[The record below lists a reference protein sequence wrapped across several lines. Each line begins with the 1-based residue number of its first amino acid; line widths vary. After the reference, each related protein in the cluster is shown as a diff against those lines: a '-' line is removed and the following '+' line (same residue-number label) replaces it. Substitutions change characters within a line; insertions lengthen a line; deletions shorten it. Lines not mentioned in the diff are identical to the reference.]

1 MTNYKKS
8 APHDAAHTHV
18 CGESEYVDDRTV
30 LKNELFMDVFYSS
43 RAHAKIKKLN
53 FDKVLADPDV
63 VAVYTGDDFHHNL
76 WGTIFQDQPLLAVD
90 KVQFAGE
97 PIAVIVAKST
107 EAAQWAKQRVEI
119 EYEDL
124 PAVMSIAQ
132 AKKEKSWIADSRFIR
147 RGDVKAGMDKAKHKL
162 KGSITIQGADHFY
175 LESQTTVVYPL
186 EDGQM
191 EVHSSSQHPTESQ
204 HVVAH
209 ALGLPAREV
218 VCIVKRMGGGFG
230 GKESQAA
237 PFAAMAA
244 LAAQKLNRPIR
255 VALTKDDDMIMTGK
269 RNPFENE
276 YEIGFND
283 DGTLVALDLK
293 LYSDAGAYADLST
306 SIMERAMLHSDNSYF
321 IENLHVEG
329 QVCKT
334 NHHPHTAFRGFGG
347 PKGVATIEQI
357 MDQIAHHLNM
367 DPLEVR
373 KVNAYGIDDRNVTH
387 YGQKFENNC
396 IPRLFNDIEKLADYS
411 ERRKEI
417 NEFNKESIAN
427 NGQFL
432 KGLATTSVKF
442 GISFTTRFLNQAN
455 ALIIIHNDGSI
466 QIATGATEM
475 GQGVN
480 VRIATLVTTELGIPK
495 SQARVMPTRTD
506 KNANT
511 SPTAASSGTDLN
523 GGAAILATRK
533 IKWRLSEFAS
543 LLLKKPKELWA
554 SKTAGLGSEPEII
567 LQNKG
572 IDINDPNLDADWTS
586 GKATYFD
593 IIFEDGHVWHKD
605 DPKNKITFETLIIE
619 AYLNRIS
626 LSDYAHYRIPG
637 IEFNKLTGEGD
648 AFLYFS
654 QGVACSE
661 TLINRDTGEVKVERT
676 DILMDL
682 GRPINHDLDVGQ
694 VAGAFI
700 QGMGWVTTENL
711 FYNDQGLLLS
721 HAPSTYKIPN
731 IQDTPR
737 VFNIELFQNEENYAN
752 VRGTKAVGEPPLLLA
767 LSVWSSIHNAVS
779 YLDQY
784 KDNYP
789 QIRIPATSENIMRAL
804 EPAAFKRWEA

>member
-1 MTNYKKS
+1 MSNMKS
-8 APHDAAHTHV
+8 TLPHDCAHIHTT
-18 CGESEYVDDRTV
+18 GQSEYVDDRII
-30 LKNELFMDVFYSS
+30 LRNELFMDVFYST

-53 FDKVLADPDV
+53 FDKVLADDDV
-63 VAVYTGDDFHHNL
+63 IAVYTGDDFHHNL
-76 WGTIFQDQPLLAVD
+76 WGTIFQDQPLLATK

-97 PIAVIVAKST
+97 PVAVIVAKST
-107 EAAQWAKQRVEI
+107 EAAQYAKQRVEI

-124 PAVMSIAQ
+124 PAVMSIKEA
-132 AKKEKSWIADSRFIR
+132 KEKKSFIADSRFIR
-147 RGDVKAGMDKAKHKL
+147 RGDLAEGFKKADHTL
-162 KGSITIQGADHFY
+162 EGSIKIQGADHFY
-175 LESQTTVVYPL
+175 LESQATIVYPL
-186 EDGQM
+186 EDGQL
-191 EVHSSSQHPTESQ
+191 EVHSSSQHPTETQ

-209 ALGLPAREV
+209 ALGLAAKDV
-218 VCIVKRMGGGFG
+218 ICQVKRMGGGFG

-244 LAAQKLNRPIR
+244 LAAQKLNRPVRI
-255 VALTKDDDMIMTGK
+255 ALTKDDDMIMTGK

-276 YEIGFND
+276 FKVGFTNDGVITAYE
-283 DGTLVALDLK
+283 TY
-293 LYSDAGAYADLST
+293 LYSDSGAYADLST

-321 IENLHVEG
+321 IPNINVVG

-347 PKGVATIEQI
+347 PKGVATIEKV
-357 MDQIAHHLNM
+357 MDMIAHKLDI

-373 KVNAYGIDDRNVTH
+373 KRNLYSDKDNKNLTH
-387 YGQKFENNC
+387 YNQKFENNC
-396 IPRLFNDIEKLADYS
+396 LERLHTDLEKSCDYQQ
-411 ERRKEI
+411 RRKKI
-417 NEFNKESIAN
+417 TEFNKSN
-427 NGQFL
+427 DQFM
-432 KGLATTSVKF
+432 KGLALTSVKF

-455 ALIIIHNDGSI
+455 ALVLVHTDGTV

-480 VRIATLVTTELGIPK
+480 AKIAALVTDELGLK
-495 SQARVMPTRTD
+495 RDQARVMPTRTD

-523 GGAAILATRK
+523 GGAALIATRK
-533 IKWRLSEFAS
+533 IKHRLSEFAS
-543 LLLKKPKELWA
+543 ILLEIPKDRWA
-554 SKTAGLGSEPEII
+554 SKTAGLGTEEEIV
-567 LQNKG
+567 LKSKNL
-572 IDINDPNLDADWTS
+572 DSNDPNEGADWLS
-586 GKATYFD
+586 GKATYFG
-593 IIFEDGHVWHKD
+593 IEFKDGQVFFANA
-605 DPKNKITFETLIIE
+605 PERKISFNDLVVE

-654 QGVACSE
+654 QGTSCAEV
-661 TLINRDTGEVKVERT
+661 TINKDTGEVKVDRV

-737 VFNIELFQNEENYAN
+737 VFNIDLYQNEENYAN
-752 VRGTKAVGEPPLLLA
+752 VRGTKAVGEPPLLLSI
-767 LSVWSSIHNAVS
+767 SVWSAINNALS
-779 YLDQY
+779 SQDHF
-784 KDNYP
+784 KDEYP
-789 QIRIPATSENIMRAL
+789 HIKIPATSEEVMRQIYPDNFL
-804 EPAAFKRWEA
+804 KWDK